1 MPEMIPVDSSLI
13 ESVGYEEESRKLY
26 VKLHSGPSYVYEEVG
41 PEMYQELLAAPSVGR
56 FFLNEIK
63 GVYPA
68 KKLEKE

>member
-1 MPEMIPVDSSLI
+1 MTEMHDVESSLI
-13 ESVGYEEESRKLY
+13 ASIGYDAESRKLY
-26 VKLHSGPSYVYEEVG
+26 VNFHKGGSYVYEEVG
-41 PEMYQELLAAPSVGR
+41 PEVYQELKAAPSVGR